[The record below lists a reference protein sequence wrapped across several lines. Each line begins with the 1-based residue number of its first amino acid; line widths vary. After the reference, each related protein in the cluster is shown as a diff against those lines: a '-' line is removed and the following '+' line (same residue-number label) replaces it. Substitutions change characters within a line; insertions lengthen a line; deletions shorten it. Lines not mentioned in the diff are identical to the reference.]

1 MTMENAELR
10 EHLRK
15 LEKRII
21 VVYLI
26 GLVAILG
33 LATVANYLMK
43 YQEARQT
50 SSLIHRAAARDP
62 REALYTLDEAE
73 LNFFNG
79 IVYFDQDG
87 EKIFSV
93 PADLDPDLAA
103 KPSFAQNLIYS
114 RIKIDLFF
122 DPTEKVR
129 VGSVLFLFNRFS
141 YGLWAFLIWGSFLL
155 GTIPLIRLS
164 RIRLTENYKRDVA
177 LREESTRAELARR
190 VRHDIGSPLG
200 ALLIATEDLLNL
212 DDQKRSMIKTGL
224 QRIQEIVSE
233 LELIR
238 VRPNQ
243 TTNPKFTERR
253 SQAIAP
259 IIQDIV
265 QEKKIRLAFSRAIAV
280 SFESL
285 GDAQLLYSNVRA
297 SELKRAL
304 SNILE
309 NAIEACTDR
318 GRILVSVKKIG
329 GDAVI
334 AIQDDGRGIPK
345 KMLSMV
351 TQKGFT
357 FGKPNSGDG
366 LGLFYAKNTI
376 EEVGGKLEIES
387 DEGVGTVVSIHLPLA
402 ASPAWYRTII
412 DVPQNGCVVILDDQK
427 SSHLSLRVR
436 LEEIRSNGAKFEL
449 TTFFKPTDFVRWL
462 EASPG
467 AATRSDVLFLLDY
480 DLGKGEKTGL
490 QIANENGLSS
500 NTILVTANADSDEIQ
515 RQCEAQ
521 KLGLVAKQQ
530 ISSIEFRAV

>member
-1 MTMENAELR
+1 MENAELR